1 MGIEDFLLS
10 GGQSGGGSNS
20 YTGIGN
26 SSIGIDGG
34 NMTQGFTGF
43 MPGSQGIPQ
52 DGGWFSQGMDWFKGT
67 GLGEK
72 FGSGMDWL
80 GENKE
85 GVSTGLGALGTLF
98 SMYAGWKSMGMAEE
112 KLDAWKEDAKFRRDS
127 TRQDYANQLE
137 NRWQSTNA
145 QAKAEGINWAGSG
158 GKDNYVEQ
166 RALPA

>member
-1 MGIEDFLLS
+1 MSDFLPNF
-10 GGQSGGGSNS
+10 SN
-20 YTGIGN
+20 N
-26 SSIGIDGG
+26 SWWDPAAGG
-34 NMTQGFTGF
+34 NTAVPFSSGMSTQG
-43 MPGSQGIPQ
+43 MMSPGSGNFIQPGGIPQ

-67 GLGEK
+67 DLGESL
-72 FGSGMDWL
+72 GNGMDWL

-137 NRWQSTNA
+137 NRWQATNA